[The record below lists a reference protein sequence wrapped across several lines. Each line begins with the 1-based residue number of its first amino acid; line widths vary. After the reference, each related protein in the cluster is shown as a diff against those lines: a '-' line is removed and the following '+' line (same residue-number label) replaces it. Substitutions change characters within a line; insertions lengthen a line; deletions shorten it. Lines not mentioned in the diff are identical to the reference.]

1 MIDEGVIKYACQWT
15 PGPPLTES
23 QCAELIAWRDRLH
36 QAQQIGLY
44 PNGIGY
50 GNISIR
56 LSPGTFAVSGTQT
69 GHLDTTTPDH
79 YTVADGWD
87 IDRNTLHCTGPIQ
100 ASSESLTHAALYD
113 YSAEIQAIIHVHNR
127 DLWQRYQGVLPT
139 TAATVPYG
147 TPAMAYEMRRLLQED
162 NLAHE
167 RILIMAGH
175 EEGVLTFGPT
185 LKAAAQV
192 LYRYLKPS
200 PRQIAAGQTGVK
212 L

>member
-1 MIDEGVIKYACQWT
+1 MMDEGVVKYVSHWT
-15 PGPPLTES
+15 PGPPLAAS
-23 QCAELIAWRDRLH
+23 QLAELIVWRDRLH
-36 QAQQIGLY
+36 QSGQIGLY

-56 LSPGTFAVSGTQT
+56 LSSGTFAVSGTQT
-69 GHLDTTTPDH
+69 GHLAATTPDH
-79 YTVADGWD
+79 YTLVNGWD

-113 YSAEIQAIIHVHNR
+113 YSAAIQAIIHVHNP

-147 TPAMAYEMRRLLQED
+147 TPAMAYEMRRLLQQD
-162 NLAHE
+162 SLAQTH
-167 RILIMAGH
+167 ILIMAGH

-185 LKAAAQV
+185 LAAAAQV
-192 LYRYLKPS
+192 LYRYLNLSS
-200 PRQIAAGQTGVK
+200 PQTETGQI
-212 L
+212 

>member
-1 MIDEGVIKYACQWT
+1 MIDEGVIKYVCHWT
-15 PGPPLTES
+15 FGPPLAVS
-23 QCAELIAWRDRLH
+23 HLVELIAWRDRLH

-56 LSPGTFAVSGTQT
+56 LSAHSFVVSGTQT
-69 GHLDTTTPDH
+69 GHLASTIPDH
-79 YTVADGWD
+79 YTVVDSWD

-113 YSAEIQAIIHVHNR
+113 YSPEIQAIIHVHNR
-127 DLWQRYQGVLPT
+127 DLWQHYQGVLPT

-147 TPAMAYEMRRLLQED
+147 TPAMAYEMGRLLQQGD
-162 NLAHE
+162 LAQQ

-185 LKAAAQV
+185 LDAAAQV
-192 LYRYLKPS
+192 LYRYLNPLL
-200 PRQIAAGQTGVK
+200 R
-212 L
+212 

>member
-1 MIDEGVIKYACQWT
+1 MTIAEEGVMDEGVIKYLCQWT
-15 PGPPLTES
+15 LGPPLAEPPL
-23 QCAELIAWRDRLH
+23 AELIAWRDRLH

-56 LSPGTFAVSGTQT
+56 RSPHSFVVSGTQT
-69 GHLDTTTPDH
+69 GHLPVTRPDH
-79 YTVADGWD
+79 YTLVDSWD

-113 YSAEIQAIIHVHNR
+113 YSDAIGAIMHVHNR

-147 TPAMAYEMRRLLQED
+147 TPAMAYEMQRLLQQGE
-162 NLAHE
+162 LMQQ

-175 EEGVLTFGPT
+175 EEGVLVFGPT
-185 LKAAAQV
+185 LDAAAEV
-192 LYRYLKPS
+192 LYQYM
-200 PRQIAAGQTGVK
+200 
-212 L
+212 

>member
-1 MIDEGVIKYACQWT
+1 MMDEGVIKYVGQWT
-15 PGPPLTES
+15 PGPPLAES
-23 QCAELIAWRDRLH
+23 QLVELMAWRDRLR
-36 QAQQIGLY
+36 QAQLIGLY

-50 GNISIR
+50 GNISLR
-56 LSPGTFAVSGTQT
+56 LSAHSFAVSGTQT
-69 GHLDTTTPDH
+69 GHLATTTPDH
-79 YTVADGWD
+79 YTLVDGWD

-113 YSAEIQAIIHVHNR
+113 YSAEIHAIIHVHNR

-147 TPAMAYEMRRLLQED
+147 TPAMAYEMRRLLQQGK
-162 NLAHE
+162 LIHQ

-185 LKAAAQV
+185 LDAAAEV
-192 LYRYLKPS
+192 LYQYL
-200 PRQIAAGQTGVK
+200 
-212 L
+212 

>member
-1 MIDEGVIKYACQWT
+1 MIDEGVIKYVCQWT
-15 PGPPLTES
+15 PGPPLAAAAL
-23 QCAELIAWRDRLH
+23 AELIAWRDRLH
-36 QAQQIGLY
+36 QAQQIGFY

-69 GHLDTTTPDH
+69 GHLATTTPDH

-185 LKAAAQV
+185 LDAAAQV
-192 LYRYLKPS
+192 LYRHLKPS
-200 PRQIAAGQTGVK
+200 LRQTETGQTRAK